1 LISILKNQ
9 GILIGHFII
18 SGRRGS
24 GLIAFFDKDFS
35 AVHVLVVE
43 LNVEGAFL
51 RVEILI
57 KGNRPALKVS
67 HDGLIL
73 FKEAIFLRHFNDK
86 HSSIITCLLI
96 FARVDADQQ
105 YTLSLACGIL
115 ELCFG
120 QYIRLEYVVKGI
132 FRLEEMV
139 GLSGVER

>member
-1 LISILKNQ
+1 M
-9 GILIGHFII
+9 
-18 SGRRGS
+18 
-24 GLIAFFDKDFS
+24 
-35 AVHVLVVE
+35 VVE